1 MSATARAQWPPAAV
15 TSLCGAVI
23 RAAWRPGKRHGTLG
37 RTCVRRSAITGR
49 AIGSGAIKMR
59 RSLAEWDDAGMHVSE
74 AGARRL
80 VERAIREGHNVA
92 DHAPHRRVATED
104 TGHVARRLVDAIKDR
119 LQTGKT
125 SRSRYEETLLAELA
139 LRDTRSS
146 AVAFAAAAE
155 AEWIR
160 QHETGYPA
168 SALPV
173 EARQGPHGSPG
184 HVCWQ
189 ALATV

>member
-1 MSATARAQWPPAAV
+1 MA
-15 TSLCGAVI
+15 C
-23 RAAWRPGKRHGTLG
+23 
-37 RTCVRRSAITGR
+37 
-49 AIGSGAIKMR
+49 
-59 RSLAEWDDAGMHVSE
+59 MHISD

-80 VERAIREGHNVA
+80 VQRAIYEGHNVA
-92 DHAPHRRVATED
+92 DHLPHRRAATED

-119 LQTGKT
+119 LQTGKPG
-125 SRSRYEETLLAELA
+125 RSQYETTLISQIAE
-139 LRDTRSS
+139 RDTRGS
-146 AVAFAAAAE
+146 ADSFAVAAE

-160 QHETGYPA
+160 QHEAGYPA

-189 ALATV
+189 ALATTGS